1 MREKLTT
8 FDEVAEALGGQSSL
22 AELTGRKPTAV
33 SNWRCQTGRFPS
45 RIYPVIEG
53 ALNERG
59 LSAAYSLF
67 GFELPRRRKKRA
79 G

>member
-8 FDEVAEALGGQSSL
+8 FDEVADALGGLTAL
-22 AELTGRKPTAV
+22 ARLTGRKLTAV

-53 ALNERG
+53 ALNEQG
-59 LSAAYSLF
+59 LSAEYSLF
-67 GFELPRRRKKRA
+67 GFELPKRRKKRA
-79 G
+79 D